1 MFVVC
6 VKVQVIAEHVEAFIA
21 ATRENALATRQE
33 PQNARFDVL
42 QALDDSSR
50 FTLYEVYQD
59 ESGFKEHQQTPH
71 YLAWRAAVAP
81 MMKSPR
87 LGEKHRSLFP
97 EPWQ

>member
-6 VKVQVIAEHVEAFIA
+6 VKVHVIAEQVEAFIA
-21 ATRENALATRQE
+21 ATADNARATRQE
-33 PQNARFDVL
+33 PRNVRFDVL
-42 QALDDSSR
+42 QALDDPSR

-59 ESGFKEHQQTPH
+59 EAGFKEHQQTSH

-81 MMKSPR
+81 MMASPR
-87 LGEKHRSLFP
+87 VGEKHRSLFP

>member
-33 PQNARFDVL
+33 PRNARFDVL
-42 QALDDSSR
+42 QALDDPSH
-50 FTLYEVYQD
+50 FTLYEVYKD
-59 ESGFKEHQQTPH
+59 EAGFKEHQQTPH
-71 YLAWRAAVAP
+71 YLAWRAAVAS

-87 LGEKHRSLFP
+87 VGEKHRSLLP

>member
-6 VKVQVIAEHVEAFIA
+6 VKVEVIAEHVEAFIA

-33 PQNARFDVL
+33 PKNARFDVL
-42 QALDDSSR
+42 QALDDASR

-87 LGEKHRSLFP
+87 LGEKHRSLLP